1 MTDELINQ
9 KCVPCEG
16 GIPPFTPTQII
27 EFKKNLKTEWQ
38 VIDDKKLVK
47 DFEFENFVAAVAFVN
62 KIAELAETQGHHPNL
77 NIHDYKYVTVELYT
91 HKIGG
96 LHVNDFILA
105 AKIEAL

>member
-1 MTDELINQ
+1 MENELTNQ

-16 GIPPFTPTQII
+16 GIPPFTPEQIAQ
-27 EFKKNLKTEWQ
+27 FKPQLKTAWQ
-38 VIDDKKLVK
+38 VVENEKLVQ
-47 DFEFENFVAAVAFVN
+47 DFEFKNFVAAVEFIN
-62 KIAELAETQGHHPNL
+62 KIRDVAEEQGHHPNL
-77 NIHDYKYVTVELYT
+77 NLHDYKHVTVELYT